1 MNGGDWTMREGMLEV
16 PGVFSLRHGGELQ
29 AVRVAWRLAG
39 PPAAPLVVV
48 LGGISGHRRVYGRT
62 GEPAGWWQE
71 IAGGCGGF
79 PSECLQLL
87 SFDYLGG
94 SGETTGPSAVLG
106 RDSIGFPSVDTSD
119 QARLLALLLDHLG
132 ITSLSA
138 FVGASYG
145 GMVGLAFAALFPGRL
160 SRLMMVSA
168 SDRTDPLST
177 AWRSV
182 QRQVIRFGASVGH
195 SAEGLRLARALA
207 QATYRSREEFAGRF
221 LGNAVRDDATG
232 QFVFPVESYLLAR
245 GTDYA
250 DRFAPGGFLCL
261 SESIDLHR
269 VECAQIVV
277 PVEAVA
283 VLQDQLVPIADVR
296 AMAARLPN
304 ARLTEISSPFGHDAF
319 LKERLLLQPIFERLL
334 EENE

>member
-1 MNGGDWTMREGMLEV
+1 MNGGDWTMREGMFEV
-16 PGVFSLRHGGELQ
+16 PGVFALRHGGELRE
-29 AVRVAWRLAG
+29 VRVAWRLGG
-39 PPAAPLVVV
+39 PVAAPLVVV
-48 LGGISGHRRVYGRT
+48 LGGISGHRRVYGRA

-71 IAGGCGGF
+71 IAGGSGGF
-79 PSECLQLL
+79 PSDRLQVL

-94 SGETTGPSAVLG
+94 SGETTGPMGAPDAGSV
-106 RDSIGFPSVDTSD
+106 GFPSVDTSD

-132 ITSLSA
+132 VASLSS

-145 GMVGLAFAALFPGRL
+145 GMVGLAFATLFPDRL
-160 SRLMMVSA
+160 RRLMVVSA
-168 SDRTDPLST
+168 ADRTDPMST

-182 QRQVIRFGASVGH
+182 QRQVIRFGASVGR

-221 LGNAVRDDATG
+221 TGAASRDGVTH

-269 VECAQIVV
+269 VETSRIVV

-283 VLQDQLVPIADVR
+283 VRQDQLVPIADVR
-296 AMAARLPN
+296 DMVQRLPD
-304 ARLTEISSPFGHDAF
+304 ARLTEVSSPYGHDAF
-319 LKERLLLQPIFERLL
+319 LKERNLLQPIFERLL

>member
-1 MNGGDWTMREGMLEV
+1 MNGGDWTMREGMFEV
-16 PGVFSLRHGGELQ
+16 PGVFSLRHGGELPQ
-29 AVRVAWRLAG
+29 VRVAWRLAG
-39 PPAAPLVVV
+39 PPGAPLVLV
-48 LGGISGHRRVYGRT
+48 LGGISGHRRVYGRA
-62 GEPAGWWQE
+62 GEPTGWWQE
-71 IAGGCGGF
+71 IAGGVGGF
-79 PSECLQLL
+79 PSERLQVL

-94 SGETTGPSAVLG
+94 SGETTGPVAAPGHGSV
-106 RDSIGFPSVDTSD
+106 GFPSVDTSD
-119 QARLLALLLDHLG
+119 QARLLAMLLDHLG
-132 ITSLSA
+132 VASLSA

-145 GMVGLAFAALFPGRL
+145 GMVGLAFAALFPDRL
-160 SRLMMVSA
+160 RRLMVVSA
-168 SDRTDPLST
+168 ADRTDPMST

-207 QATYRSREEFAGRF
+207 QATYRSREEFAVRF
-221 LGNAVRDDATG
+221 PGSASRDDATG

-250 DRFAPGGFLCL
+250 ERFAPGGFLCL

-269 VECAQIVV
+269 VETARIVV

-283 VLQDQLVPIADVR
+283 VLQDQLVPIGDVR

-319 LKERLLLQPIFERLL
+319 LKERLLLQPVFERLL

>member
-1 MNGGDWTMREGMLEV
+1 MFLQAQCKISSF
-16 PGVFSLRHGGELQ
+16 FSFRHGGELQ

-79 PSECLQLL
+79 PSERLQLL

-145 GMVGLAFAALFPGRL
+145 GMVGLAFAALFPDRL

-221 LGNAVRDDATG
+221 LGNALRDDATG

>member
-1 MNGGDWTMREGMLEV
+1 MNGGDWTMREGMFEV
-16 PGVFSLRHGGELQ
+16 PGVFALRHGGELRE
-29 AVRVAWRLAG
+29 VRVAWRLDG
-39 PPAAPLVVV
+39 PVAAPLVVV
-48 LGGISGHRRVYGRT
+48 LGGISGHRRVYGRA
-62 GEPAGWWQE
+62 GEPAGWWEE
-71 IAGGCGGF
+71 IAGGSGGF
-79 PSECLQLL
+79 PSDRLQVL

-94 SGETTGPSAVLG
+94 SGETTGPMGAPDAGSV
-106 RDSIGFPSVDTSD
+106 GFPSVDTSD

-132 ITSLSA
+132 IASLSS

-145 GMVGLAFAALFPGRL
+145 GMVGLAFATLFPDRL
-160 SRLMMVSA
+160 RRLMVVSA
-168 SDRTDPLST
+168 ADRTDPMST

-182 QRQVIRFGASVGH
+182 QRQVIRFGASVGR

-221 LGNAVRDDATG
+221 TGAASRDGVTH

-269 VECAQIVV
+269 VETSRIVV

-283 VLQDQLVPIADVR
+283 VRQDQLVPIADVR
-296 AMAARLPN
+296 DMVQRLPD
-304 ARLTEISSPFGHDAF
+304 ARLTEVSSPYGHDAF
-319 LKERLLLQPIFERLL
+319 LKERSLLQPIFERLL

>member
-1 MNGGDWTMREGMLEV
+1 MNGGDWTVREGMFEV
-16 PGVFSLRHGGELQ
+16 PGVFALRHGGELRE
-29 AVRVAWRLAG
+29 VRVAWRLDG
-39 PPAAPLVVV
+39 PVAAPLVVV
-48 LGGISGHRRVYGRT
+48 LGGISGHRRVYGRA

-71 IAGGCGGF
+71 IAGGSGGF
-79 PSECLQLL
+79 PSDRLQVL

-94 SGETTGPSAVLG
+94 SGETTGPMGAPDAGSV
-106 RDSIGFPSVDTSD
+106 GFPSVDTSD

-132 ITSLSA
+132 IASLSS

-145 GMVGLAFAALFPGRL
+145 GMVGLAFATLFPDRL
-160 SRLMMVSA
+160 RRLMVVSA
-168 SDRTDPLST
+168 ADRTDPMST

-182 QRQVIRFGASVGH
+182 QRQVIRFGASVGR

-221 LGNAVRDDATG
+221 TGAASRDGVTH

-269 VECAQIVV
+269 VETSRIVV

-283 VLQDQLVPIADVR
+283 VRQDQLVPIADVR
-296 AMAARLPN
+296 DMVQRLPD
-304 ARLTEISSPFGHDAF
+304 ARLTEVSSPYGHDAF
-319 LKERLLLQPIFERLL
+319 LKERNLLQPIFERLL

>member
-1 MNGGDWTMREGMLEV
+1 MNGGDWTMREGMFEV
-16 PGVFSLRHGGELQ
+16 PGVFALRHGGELRE
-29 AVRVAWRLAG
+29 VRVAWRLDG
-39 PPAAPLVVV
+39 PVAAPLVVV
-48 LGGISGHRRVYGRT
+48 LGGISGHRRVYGRA
-62 GEPAGWWQE
+62 GEPAGWWEE
-71 IAGGCGGF
+71 IAGGSGGF
-79 PSECLQLL
+79 PSDRLQVL

-94 SGETTGPSAVLG
+94 SGETTGPMGAPDAGSV
-106 RDSIGFPSVDTSD
+106 GFPSVDTSD

-132 ITSLSA
+132 VASLSS

-145 GMVGLAFAALFPGRL
+145 GMVGLAFATLFPDRL
-160 SRLMMVSA
+160 RRLMVVSA
-168 SDRTDPLST
+168 ADRTDPMST

-182 QRQVIRFGASVGH
+182 QRQVIRFGASVGR

-221 LGNAVRDDATG
+221 TGAASRDGVTH

-269 VECAQIVV
+269 VETSRIVV

-283 VLQDQLVPIADVR
+283 VRQDQLVPIADVR
-296 AMAARLPN
+296 DMVQRLPD
-304 ARLTEISSPFGHDAF
+304 ARLTEVSSPYGHDAF
-319 LKERLLLQPIFERLL
+319 LKERSLLQPIFERLL

>member
-1 MNGGDWTMREGMLEV
+1 MNGGDWTMREGMFEV
-16 PGVFSLRHGGELQ
+16 PGVFALRHGGELRE
-29 AVRVAWRLAG
+29 VRVAWRLDG
-39 PPAAPLVVV
+39 PVAAPLVVV
-48 LGGISGHRRVYGRT
+48 LGGISGHRRVYGRA

-71 IAGGCGGF
+71 IAGGSGGF
-79 PSECLQLL
+79 PSDRLQVL

-94 SGETTGPSAVLG
+94 SGETTGPMGAPDAGSV
-106 RDSIGFPSVDTSD
+106 GFPSVDTSD

-132 ITSLSA
+132 VASLSS

-145 GMVGLAFAALFPGRL
+145 GMVGLAFATLFPDRL
-160 SRLMMVSA
+160 RRLMVVSA
-168 SDRTDPLST
+168 ADRTDPMST

-182 QRQVIRFGASVGH
+182 QRQVIRFGASVGR

-221 LGNAVRDDATG
+221 TGAASRDGVTH

-269 VECAQIVV
+269 VETSRIVV

-283 VLQDQLVPIADVR
+283 VRQDQLVPIADVR
-296 AMAARLPN
+296 DMVQRLPD
-304 ARLTEISSPFGHDAF
+304 ARLTEVSSPYGHDAF
-319 LKERLLLQPIFERLL
+319 LKERSLLQPIFERLL

>member
-1 MNGGDWTMREGMLEV
+1 MNGGDWTMREGMFEV
-16 PGVFSLRHGGELQ
+16 PGVFALRHGGELRE
-29 AVRVAWRLAG
+29 VRVAWRLDG
-39 PPAAPLVVV
+39 PVAAPLVVV
-48 LGGISGHRRVYGRT
+48 LGGISGHRRVYGRA

-71 IAGGCGGF
+71 IAGGSGGF
-79 PSECLQLL
+79 PSDRLQVL

-94 SGETTGPSAVLG
+94 SGETTGPMGAPDAGSV
-106 RDSIGFPSVDTSD
+106 GFPSVDTSD

-132 ITSLSA
+132 VASLSS

-145 GMVGLAFAALFPGRL
+145 GMVGLAFATLFPDRL
-160 SRLMMVSA
+160 RRLMVVSA
-168 SDRTDPLST
+168 ADRTDPMST

-182 QRQVIRFGASVGH
+182 QRQVIRFGASVGR

-221 LGNAVRDDATG
+221 TGAASRDGATH

-269 VECAQIVV
+269 VETSRIVV

-283 VLQDQLVPIADVR
+283 VRQDQLVPIADVR
-296 AMAARLPN
+296 DMVQRLPD
-304 ARLTEISSPFGHDAF
+304 ARLTEVSSPYGHDAF
-319 LKERLLLQPIFERLL
+319 LKERNLLQPIFERLL

>member
-1 MNGGDWTMREGMLEV
+1 MNGGDWTVREGMFEV
-16 PGVFSLRHGGELQ
+16 PGVFALRHGGELRE
-29 AVRVAWRLAG
+29 VRVAWRLDG
-39 PPAAPLVVV
+39 PVAAPLVVV
-48 LGGISGHRRVYGRT
+48 LGGISGHRRVYGRA

-71 IAGGCGGF
+71 IAGGSGGF
-79 PSECLQLL
+79 PSDRLQVL

-94 SGETTGPSAVLG
+94 SGETTGPMGAPDAGSV
-106 RDSIGFPSVDTSD
+106 GFPSVDTSD

-132 ITSLSA
+132 IASLSS

-145 GMVGLAFAALFPGRL
+145 GMVGLAFATLFPDRL
-160 SRLMMVSA
+160 RRLMVVSA
-168 SDRTDPLST
+168 ADRTDPMST

-182 QRQVIRFGASVGH
+182 QRQVIRFGASVGR

-221 LGNAVRDDATG
+221 TGAASRDGVTH

-269 VECAQIVV
+269 VETSRIVV

-283 VLQDQLVPIADVR
+283 VRQDQLVPIADVR
-296 AMAARLPN
+296 DMVQRLPD
-304 ARLTEISSPFGHDAF
+304 ARLTEVSSPYGHDAF
-319 LKERLLLQPIFERLL
+319 LKERSLLQPIFERLL

>member
-1 MNGGDWTMREGMLEV
+1 MGAPD
-16 PGVFSLRHGGELQ
+16 
-29 AVRVAWRLAG
+29 AG
-39 PPAAPLVVV
+39 SV
-48 LGGISGHRRVYGRT
+48 
-62 GEPAGWWQE
+62 
-71 IAGGCGGF
+71 
-79 PSECLQLL
+79 
-87 SFDYLGG
+87 
-94 SGETTGPSAVLG
+94 
-106 RDSIGFPSVDTSD
+106 GFPSVDTSD

-132 ITSLSA
+132 IASVSS

-145 GMVGLAFAALFPGRL
+145 GMVGLAFATLFPDRL
-160 SRLMMVSA
+160 RRLMVVSA
-168 SDRTDPLST
+168 ADRTDPMST

-182 QRQVIRFGASVGH
+182 QRQVIRFGASVGR

-221 LGNAVRDDATG
+221 TGAASRDGVTH

-269 VECAQIVV
+269 VETSRIVV

-283 VLQDQLVPIADVR
+283 VRQDQLVPIADVR
-296 AMAARLPN
+296 DMVQRLPD
-304 ARLTEISSPFGHDAF
+304 ARLTEVSSPYGHDAF
-319 LKERLLLQPIFERLL
+319 LKERNLLQPIFERLL

>member
-1 MNGGDWTMREGMLEV
+1 MGAPD
-16 PGVFSLRHGGELQ
+16 
-29 AVRVAWRLAG
+29 AG
-39 PPAAPLVVV
+39 SV
-48 LGGISGHRRVYGRT
+48 
-62 GEPAGWWQE
+62 
-71 IAGGCGGF
+71 
-79 PSECLQLL
+79 
-87 SFDYLGG
+87 
-94 SGETTGPSAVLG
+94 
-106 RDSIGFPSVDTSD
+106 GFPSVDTSD

-132 ITSLSA
+132 IASLSS

-145 GMVGLAFAALFPGRL
+145 GMVGLAFATLFPDRL
-160 SRLMMVSA
+160 RRLMVVSA
-168 SDRTDPLST
+168 ADRTDPMST

-182 QRQVIRFGASVGH
+182 QRQVIRFGASVGR

-221 LGNAVRDDATG
+221 TGAASRDGVTH

-269 VECAQIVV
+269 VETSRIVV

-283 VLQDQLVPIADVR
+283 VRQDQLVPIADVR
-296 AMAARLPN
+296 DMVQRLPD
-304 ARLTEISSPFGHDAF
+304 ARLTEVSSPYGHDAF
-319 LKERLLLQPIFERLL
+319 LKERSLLQPIFERLL

>member
-1 MNGGDWTMREGMLEV
+1 MNGGDWTVREGMFEV
-16 PGVFSLRHGGELQ
+16 PGVFALRHGGELRE
-29 AVRVAWRLAG
+29 VRVAWRLDG
-39 PPAAPLVVV
+39 PVAAPLVVV
-48 LGGISGHRRVYGRT
+48 LGGISGHRRVYGRA

-71 IAGGCGGF
+71 IAGGSGGF
-79 PSECLQLL
+79 PSDRLQVL

-94 SGETTGPSAVLG
+94 SGETTGPMGAPDAGSV
-106 RDSIGFPSVDTSD
+106 GFPSVDTSD

-132 ITSLSA
+132 VASLSS

-145 GMVGLAFAALFPGRL
+145 GMVGLAFATLFPDRL
-160 SRLMMVSA
+160 RRLMVVSA
-168 SDRTDPLST
+168 ADRTDPMST

-182 QRQVIRFGASVGH
+182 QRQVIRFGASVGR

-221 LGNAVRDDATG
+221 TGAASRDGVTH

-269 VECAQIVV
+269 VETSRIVV

-283 VLQDQLVPIADVR
+283 VRQDQLVPIADVR
-296 AMAARLPN
+296 DMVQRLPD
-304 ARLTEISSPFGHDAF
+304 ARLTEVSSPYGHDAF
-319 LKERLLLQPIFERLL
+319 LKERNLLQPIFERLL

>member
-1 MNGGDWTMREGMLEV
+1 MNGGDWTMREGMFEV
-16 PGVFSLRHGGELQ
+16 PGVFALRHGGELRE
-29 AVRVAWRLAG
+29 VRVAWRLDG
-39 PPAAPLVVV
+39 PVAAPLVVV
-48 LGGISGHRRVYGRT
+48 LGGISGHRRVYGRA

-71 IAGGCGGF
+71 IAGGSGGF
-79 PSECLQLL
+79 PSDRLQVL

-94 SGETTGPSAVLG
+94 SGETTGPMGAPDAGSV
-106 RDSIGFPSVDTSD
+106 GFPSVDTSD

-132 ITSLSA
+132 IASLSS

-145 GMVGLAFAALFPGRL
+145 GMVGLAFATLFPDRL
-160 SRLMMVSA
+160 RRLMVVSA
-168 SDRTDPLST
+168 ADRTDPMST

-182 QRQVIRFGASVGH
+182 QRQVIRFGASVGR

-221 LGNAVRDDATG
+221 TGAASRDGVTH

-269 VECAQIVV
+269 VETSRIVV

-283 VLQDQLVPIADVR
+283 VRQDQLVPIADVR
-296 AMAARLPN
+296 DMVQRLPD
-304 ARLTEISSPFGHDAF
+304 ARLTEVSSPYGHDAF
-319 LKERLLLQPIFERLL
+319 LKERSLLQPIFERLL

>member
-1 MNGGDWTMREGMLEV
+1 MNGGDWTMREGMFEV
-16 PGVFSLRHGGELQ
+16 PGVFALRHGGELRE
-29 AVRVAWRLAG
+29 VRVAWRLDG
-39 PPAAPLVVV
+39 PVAAPLVVV
-48 LGGISGHRRVYGRT
+48 LGGISGHRRVYGRA

-71 IAGGCGGF
+71 IAGGSGGF
-79 PSECLQLL
+79 PSDRLQVL

-94 SGETTGPSAVLG
+94 SGETTGPMGAPDAGSV
-106 RDSIGFPSVDTSD
+106 GFPSVDTSD

-132 ITSLSA
+132 IASLSS

-145 GMVGLAFAALFPGRL
+145 GMVGLAFATLFPDRL
-160 SRLMMVSA
+160 RRLMVVSA
-168 SDRTDPLST
+168 ADRTDPMST

-182 QRQVIRFGASVGH
+182 QRQVIRFGASVGR

-221 LGNAVRDDATG
+221 TGAASRDGVTH

-269 VECAQIVV
+269 VETSRIVV

-283 VLQDQLVPIADVR
+283 VRQDQLVPIADVR
-296 AMAARLPN
+296 DMVQRLPD
-304 ARLTEISSPFGHDAF
+304 ARLTEVSSPYGHDAF
-319 LKERLLLQPIFERLL
+319 LKERNLLQPIFERLL

>member
-1 MNGGDWTMREGMLEV
+1 MNGGDWTVREGMFEV
-16 PGVFSLRHGGELQ
+16 PGVFALRHGGELRE
-29 AVRVAWRLAG
+29 VRVAWRLDG
-39 PPAAPLVVV
+39 PVAAPLVVV
-48 LGGISGHRRVYGRT
+48 LGGISGHRRVYGRA

-71 IAGGCGGF
+71 IAGGSGGF
-79 PSECLQLL
+79 PSDRLQVL

-94 SGETTGPSAVLG
+94 SGETTGPMGAPDAGSV
-106 RDSIGFPSVDTSD
+106 GFPSVDTSD

-132 ITSLSA
+132 VASLSS

-145 GMVGLAFAALFPGRL
+145 GMVGLAFATLFPDRL
-160 SRLMMVSA
+160 RRLMVVSA
-168 SDRTDPLST
+168 ADRTDPMST

-182 QRQVIRFGASVGH
+182 QRQVIRFGASVGR

-221 LGNAVRDDATG
+221 TGAASRDGVTH

-269 VECAQIVV
+269 VETSRIVV

-283 VLQDQLVPIADVR
+283 VRQDQLVPIADVR
-296 AMAARLPN
+296 DMVQRLPD
-304 ARLTEISSPFGHDAF
+304 ARLTEVSSPYGHDAF
-319 LKERLLLQPIFERLL
+319 LKERSLLQPIFERLL

>member
-1 MNGGDWTMREGMLEV
+1 
-16 PGVFSLRHGGELQ
+16 
-29 AVRVAWRLAG
+29 
-39 PPAAPLVVV
+39 
-48 LGGISGHRRVYGRT
+48 
-62 GEPAGWWQE
+62 
-71 IAGGCGGF
+71 
-79 PSECLQLL
+79 
-87 SFDYLGG
+87 
-94 SGETTGPSAVLG
+94 
-106 RDSIGFPSVDTSD
+106 
-119 QARLLALLLDHLG
+119 
-132 ITSLSA
+132 
-138 FVGASYG
+138 
-145 GMVGLAFAALFPGRL
+145 MVGLAFAALFPDRL

-221 LGNAVRDDATG
+221 LGNALRDDATG

>member
-1 MNGGDWTMREGMLEV
+1 M
-16 PGVFSLRHGGELQ
+16 
-29 AVRVAWRLAG
+29 RVAWCLAG

-79 PSECLQLL
+79 PSERLQLL

-145 GMVGLAFAALFPGRL
+145 GMVGLAFAALFPDRL

-207 QATYRSREEFAGRF
+207 QATYRS
-221 LGNAVRDDATG
+221 
-232 QFVFPVESYLLAR
+232 
-245 GTDYA
+245 
-250 DRFAPGGFLCL
+250 L

>member
-1 MNGGDWTMREGMLEV
+1 MNGGDWTMREGMFEV
-16 PGVFSLRHGGELQ
+16 PGVFALRHGGELRE
-29 AVRVAWRLAG
+29 VRVAWRLDG
-39 PPAAPLVVV
+39 PVAAPLVVV
-48 LGGISGHRRVYGRT
+48 LGGISGHRRVYGRA

-71 IAGGCGGF
+71 IAGGSGGF
-79 PSECLQLL
+79 PSDRLQVL

-94 SGETTGPSAVLG
+94 SGETTGPMGAPDAGSV
-106 RDSIGFPSVDTSD
+106 GFPSVDTSD

-132 ITSLSA
+132 VASLSS

-145 GMVGLAFAALFPGRL
+145 GMVGLAFATLFPDRL
-160 SRLMMVSA
+160 RRLMVVSA
-168 SDRTDPLST
+168 ADRTDPMST

-182 QRQVIRFGASVGH
+182 QRQVIRFGASVGR

-221 LGNAVRDDATG
+221 TGAASRDGVTH

-269 VECAQIVV
+269 VETSRIVV

-283 VLQDQLVPIADVR
+283 VRQDQLVPIADVR
-296 AMAARLPN
+296 DMVQRLPD
-304 ARLTEISSPFGHDAF
+304 ARLTEVSSPYGHDAF
-319 LKERLLLQPIFERLL
+319 LKERNLLQPIFERLL
-334 EENE
+334 EEIE

>member
-1 MNGGDWTMREGMLEV
+1 MNGGDWTVREGMFEV
-16 PGVFSLRHGGELQ
+16 PGVFALRHGGELRE
-29 AVRVAWRLAG
+29 VRVAWRLDG
-39 PPAAPLVVV
+39 PVAAPLVVV
-48 LGGISGHRRVYGRT
+48 LGGISGHRRVYGRA
-62 GEPAGWWQE
+62 GEPAGWWEE
-71 IAGGCGGF
+71 IAGGSGGF
-79 PSECLQLL
+79 PSDRLQVL

-94 SGETTGPSAVLG
+94 SGETTGPMGAPDAGSV
-106 RDSIGFPSVDTSD
+106 GFPSVDTSD

-132 ITSLSA
+132 IASLSS

-145 GMVGLAFAALFPGRL
+145 GMVGLAFATLFPDRL
-160 SRLMMVSA
+160 RRLMVVSA
-168 SDRTDPLST
+168 ADRTDPMST

-182 QRQVIRFGASVGH
+182 QRQVIRFGASVGR

-221 LGNAVRDDATG
+221 TGAASRDGVTH

-269 VECAQIVV
+269 VETSRIVV

-283 VLQDQLVPIADVR
+283 VRQDQLVPIADVR
-296 AMAARLPN
+296 DMVQRLPD
-304 ARLTEISSPFGHDAF
+304 ARLTEVSSPYGHDAF
-319 LKERLLLQPIFERLL
+319 LKERSLLQPIFERLL

>member
-1 MNGGDWTMREGMLEV
+1 MNGGDWTMREGMFEV
-16 PGVFSLRHGGELQ
+16 PGVFALRHGGELRE
-29 AVRVAWRLAG
+29 VRVAWRLDG
-39 PPAAPLVVV
+39 PVAAPLVVV
-48 LGGISGHRRVYGRT
+48 LGGISGHRRVYGRAD
-62 GEPAGWWQE
+62 EPAGWWQE
-71 IAGGCGGF
+71 IAGGSGGF
-79 PSECLQLL
+79 PSDRLQVL

-94 SGETTGPSAVLG
+94 SGETTGPMGAPDAGSV
-106 RDSIGFPSVDTSD
+106 GFPSVDTSD

-132 ITSLSA
+132 VASLSS

-145 GMVGLAFAALFPGRL
+145 GMVGLAFATLFPDRL
-160 SRLMMVSA
+160 RRLMVVSA
-168 SDRTDPLST
+168 ADRTDPMST

-182 QRQVIRFGASVGH
+182 QRQVIRFGASVGR

-221 LGNAVRDDATG
+221 TGAASRDGVTH

-269 VECAQIVV
+269 VETSRIVV

-283 VLQDQLVPIADVR
+283 VRQDQLVPIADVR
-296 AMAARLPN
+296 DMVQRLPD
-304 ARLTEISSPFGHDAF
+304 ARLTEVSSPYGHDAF
-319 LKERLLLQPIFERLL
+319 LKERNLLQPIFERLL

>member
-1 MNGGDWTMREGMLEV
+1 MNGGDWTMREGIFEV
-16 PGVFSLRHGGELQ
+16 PGVFALRHGGELRD
-29 AVRVAWRLAG
+29 VRVAWRLDG
-39 PPAAPLVVV
+39 PVGAPLVLV
-48 LGGISGHRRVYGRT
+48 LGGISGHRRVTGRA

-71 IAGGCGGF
+71 IAGGVGGF
-79 PSECLQLL
+79 PSERLQVL

-94 SGETTGPSAVLG
+94 SGETTGPAGTPGGGSV
-106 RDSIGFPSVDTSD
+106 GFPSVDTSD

-132 ITSLSA
+132 SASLSA

-145 GMVGLAFAALFPGRL
+145 GMVGLSFAALFPDRL
-160 SRLMMVSA
+160 RRLMVVSA
-168 SDRTDPLST
+168 ADRTDPMST

-182 QRQVIRFGASVGH
+182 QRQVIRFGASVGR

-221 LGNAVRDDATG
+221 PGIASRDDVSG
-232 QFVFPVESYLLAR
+232 RFVFPVESYLLAR

-269 VECAQIVV
+269 VETARIVV

-296 AMAARLPN
+296 DMVQRLPY
-304 ARLTEISSPFGHDAF
+304 ARLTEISSPYGHDAF
-319 LKERLLLQPIFERLL
+319 LKERTLLQPIFERLL
-334 EENE
+334 EENK

>member
-1 MNGGDWTMREGMLEV
+1 MNGGDWTMREGMFEV
-16 PGVFSLRHGGELQ
+16 PGVFALRHGGELRE
-29 AVRVAWRLAG
+29 VRVAWRLDG
-39 PPAAPLVVV
+39 PVAAPLVVV
-48 LGGISGHRRVYGRT
+48 LGGISGHRRVYGRA

-71 IAGGCGGF
+71 IAGGSGGF
-79 PSECLQLL
+79 PSDRLQVL

-94 SGETTGPSAVLG
+94 SGETTGPMGAPDAGSV
-106 RDSIGFPSVDTSD
+106 GFPSVDTSD

-132 ITSLSA
+132 IASLSS

-145 GMVGLAFAALFPGRL
+145 GMVGLAFATLFPDRL
-160 SRLMMVSA
+160 RRLMVVSA
-168 SDRTDPLST
+168 ADRTDPMST

-182 QRQVIRFGASVGH
+182 QRQVIRFGASVGR

-221 LGNAVRDDATG
+221 TGAASRDGATH

-269 VECAQIVV
+269 VETSRIVV

-283 VLQDQLVPIADVR
+283 VRQDQLVPIADVR
-296 AMAARLPN
+296 DMVQRLPD
-304 ARLTEISSPFGHDAF
+304 ARLTEVSSPYGHDAF
-319 LKERLLLQPIFERLL
+319 LKERSLLQPIFERLL

>member
-1 MNGGDWTMREGMLEV
+1 MNGGDWTMREGMFEV
-16 PGVFSLRHGGELQ
+16 PGVFALRHGGELRE
-29 AVRVAWRLAG
+29 VRVAWRLDG
-39 PPAAPLVVV
+39 PVAAPLVVV
-48 LGGISGHRRVYGRT
+48 LGGISGHRRVYGRA

-71 IAGGCGGF
+71 IAGGSGGF
-79 PSECLQLL
+79 PSDRLQVL

-94 SGETTGPSAVLG
+94 SGETTGPMGAPDAGSV
-106 RDSIGFPSVDTSD
+106 GFPSVDTSD

-132 ITSLSA
+132 VASLSS

-145 GMVGLAFAALFPGRL
+145 GMVGLAFATLFPDRL
-160 SRLMMVSA
+160 RRLMVVSA
-168 SDRTDPLST
+168 ADRTDPMST

-182 QRQVIRFGASVGH
+182 QRQVIRFGASVGR

-221 LGNAVRDDATG
+221 TGAASRDGVTH

-269 VECAQIVV
+269 VETSRIVV

-283 VLQDQLVPIADVR
+283 VRQDQLVPIADVR
-296 AMAARLPN
+296 DMVQRLPD
-304 ARLTEISSPFGHDAF
+304 ARLTEVSSPYGHDAF
-319 LKERLLLQPIFERLL
+319 LKERNLLQPIFERLL

>member
-1 MNGGDWTMREGMLEV
+1 MNGGDWTMREGMFEV
-16 PGVFSLRHGGELQ
+16 PGVFALRHGGELRE
-29 AVRVAWRLAG
+29 VRVAWRLDG
-39 PPAAPLVVV
+39 PVAAPLVVV
-48 LGGISGHRRVYGRT
+48 LGGIAGHRRVYGRA

-71 IAGGCGGF
+71 IAGGSGGF
-79 PSECLQLL
+79 PSDRLQVL

-94 SGETTGPSAVLG
+94 SGETTGPMGAPDAGSV
-106 RDSIGFPSVDTSD
+106 GFPSVDTSD

-132 ITSLSA
+132 IASLSS

-145 GMVGLAFAALFPGRL
+145 GMVGLAFATLFPDRL
-160 SRLMMVSA
+160 RRLMVVSA
-168 SDRTDPLST
+168 ADRTDPMST

-182 QRQVIRFGASVGH
+182 QRQVIRFGASVGR

-221 LGNAVRDDATG
+221 TGAASRDGVTH

-269 VECAQIVV
+269 VETSRIVV

-283 VLQDQLVPIADVR
+283 VRQDQLVPIADVR
-296 AMAARLPN
+296 DMVQRLPD
-304 ARLTEISSPFGHDAF
+304 ARLTEVSSPYGHDAF
-319 LKERLLLQPIFERLL
+319 LKERSLLQPIFERLL